1 MFLEEIS
8 IGLSPI
14 TGIEHQIDSV
24 PRAIIRNRLPYRS
37 NPEETNEIQRQ
48 VMELMSK
55 RYVRESM
62 TMCNTSAISTKKG

>member
-1 MFLEEIS
+1 MFLEEMS
-8 IGLSPI
+8 IGLPPI
-14 TGIEHQIDSV
+14 RGIEHQIDSV
-24 PRAIIRNRLPYRS
+24 PRAIPNRLAYRS
-37 NPEETNEIQRQ
+37 NLEETNEIQRQ